1 MDVKKVGRIP
11 DGGGWKAHG
20 RAMGSTGVKK
30 RARIGFDYV
39 HSVVDDHTRL
49 AYSEILPYEQGASC
63 AEFLLRVARY
73 FADHGITRIERVM
86 TDNHWSYSK
95 SLDMASAIQKLNAK
109 HVYPTPLPLA
119 EREGGAL
126 QPHPANRVGLPA
138 GLHHQHRP
146 YPRLGALA
154 TLLQHRTPTLSP
166 RRATPGHPT
175 VMNARRVQQGLQ
187 KRPRRASSRSRSSSP
202 TRPPPGGAAG

>member
-95 SLDMASAIQKLNAK
+95 SLDNASAIQKLNAK
-109 HVYPTPLPLA
+109 HVFI
-119 EREGGAL
+119 R
-126 QPHPANRVGLPA
+126 PHYCPW
-138 GLHHQHRP
+138 
-146 YPRLGALA
+146 
-154 TLLQHRTPTLSP
+154 
-166 RRATPGHPT
+166 
-175 VMNARRVQQGLQ
+175 
-187 KRPRRASSRSRSSSP
+187 
-202 TRPPPGGAAG
+202 